1 MYVNKRLTLA
11 RENYAREIIADMID
25 YEVKQ
30 AFTIKPKNENRIDKS
45 RLVQRR
51 TVARQKH
58 ST

>member
-30 AFTIKPKNENRIDKS
+30 AFTIKPKNVRSKPVRYHQQSHKDD
-45 RLVQRR
+45 RM
-51 TVARQKH
+51 
-58 ST
+58 